1 MKQLL
6 SLAILFSLLFTS
18 SYIMAQV
25 GIGTI
30 TPDGNAQLDISSS
43 TKGLLIPRVTE
54 SARVGMG
61 AATNGILVY
70 QTDVSPGFYFRQG
83 GAWIKLS
90 TAGSTIIPYASGLPV
105 DLLALGGTSLVGF
118 GSSIAGPPVIGGT
131 ISLAGGPFIN
141 LNYAFSAPRNGVIE
155 SISGYFST
163 TTNLT
168 LLGNTVTVTAELYS
182 SSTPDNI
189 FTAVPGAKV
198 TLAPNLTG
206 SPLAGTIVNGVTT
219 GLNIA
224 VAAQTRLLMVYT
236 VSAVGPPLFTPVS
249 GYASGGVSIGG
260 Q

>member
-1 MKQLL
+1 
-6 SLAILFSLLFTS
+6 
-18 SYIMAQV
+18 MAQV

-61 AATNGILVY
+61 AATNGMLVY

-105 DLLALGGTSLVGF
+105 DMLALGGTSLVGF
-118 GSSIAGPPVIGGT
+118 GSSIAGPPVIDGK

-163 TTNLT
+163 STNLN
-168 LLGNTVTVTAELYS
+168 LPGSTVTVTAQLYS
-182 SSTPDNI
+182 SSTPNNI
-189 FTAVPGAKV
+189 FTAVEGAIV
-198 TLAPNLTG
+198 TLLPSLTG
-206 SPLAGTIVNGVTT
+206 TVDAGTISNGITT

-224 VAAQTRLLMVYT
+224 VTAQTRLLMVYT
-236 VSAVGPPLFTPVS
+236 ISSVGVSLLPPIS